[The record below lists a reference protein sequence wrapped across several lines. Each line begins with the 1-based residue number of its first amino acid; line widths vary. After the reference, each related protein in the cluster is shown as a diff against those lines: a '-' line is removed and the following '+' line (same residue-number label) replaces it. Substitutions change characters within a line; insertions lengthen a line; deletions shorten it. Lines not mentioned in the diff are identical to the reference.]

1 MAGIEG
7 PFWKLRRDRSKQPQR
22 EPGPID
28 LQRYQA
34 SLAYSGIAT
43 FMGLPLAL
51 TPEDLKAGKVDVA
64 VVGAP
69 VDTSLGHRGAQ
80 YGPRYIRADERT
92 LPHTPAMLLNPDTR
106 VKPFEVLKVVDYGDA
121 AVDPLDLPAS
131 CAEIRAVVREIA
143 ETGAFPVVLG
153 GDHTILWPDA
163 AAVADV
169 YGPGNVGVLH
179 FDCHVDC
186 ANSVVGHN
194 IAHGT
199 PIRRLIEDEHV
210 PGKNFVQVGLHSF
223 LVPDDELLGWML
235 KNGLRSHHMAE
246 VERIGFDA
254 VLNKAIDEALDGP
267 KYLYVSIDVD
277 VMDPSFAPGTGTPE
291 PGGLTPREILP
302 AIRRICHETPV
313 VGFEVVEVAPLLD
326 PGITTV
332 MNARRIILEG
342 LTGIAQRKLGIKEKN
357 YLDPVM
363 AGKSRSVKDVHSPD
377 GRRVRGR

>member
-7 PFWKLRRDRSKQPQR
+7 PFWKLRRDRSRHPKR

-28 LQRYQA
+28 LQRYEA
-34 SLAYSGIAT
+34 ALAYAGIAT

-51 TPEDLKAGKVDVA
+51 TPEDLKAGKVEVA
-64 VVGAP
+64 IVGAP
-69 VDTSLGHRGAQ
+69 IDMSLGHRGAQ
-80 YGPRYIRADERT
+80 YAPRYLRADERT
-92 LPHTPAMLLNPDTR
+92 LPHTPGMMMNPDTR
-106 VKPFEVLKVVDYGDA
+106 IKPFEVLKVVDYGDA
-121 AVDPLDLPAS
+121 AVDPLDIEAS
-131 CAEIRAVVREIA
+131 CDEVRAVVREIVEA
-143 ETGAFPVVLG
+143 GAYPIVLG
-153 GDHTILWPDA
+153 GDHTVLWPDA

-194 IAHGT
+194 VAHGT

-246 VERIGFDA
+246 VERVGFDA

-277 VMDPSFAPGTGTPE
+277 VMDPSYAPGTGTPE

-302 AIRRICHETPV
+302 AIRRICHEAPV

-342 LTGIAQRKLGIKEKN
+342 LTGMAQRKLGIKGKN
-357 YLDPVM
+357 YLDPIM
-363 AGKSRSVKDVHSPD
+363 AGETRSMAESAKARKGSA
-377 GRRVRGR
+377 RKR

>member
-7 PFWKLRRDRSKQPQR
+7 PFWKVRRDRSKQPKR

-28 LQRYQA
+28 LQRYEA

-64 VVGAP
+64 IVGAP

-92 LPHTPAMLLNPDTR
+92 LPHTPAMLQNPDTR
-106 VKPFEVLKVVDYGDA
+106 VKPFEVLKVVDYGDT

-131 CAEIRAVVREIA
+131 CAEIRSVVREIA

-163 AAVADV
+163 AAVADI

-186 ANSVVGHN
+186 ADSVVGHN

-199 PIRRLIEDEHV
+199 PIRRLIQDEHV

-246 VERIGFDA
+246 IERIGFDT

-302 AIRRICHETPV
+302 AIRRICHETAV

-332 MNARRIILEG
+332 ICAPHNSGRSDRDG
-342 LTGIAQRKLGIKEKN
+342 TAQVGDQGEEL
-357 YLDPVM
+357 
-363 AGKSRSVKDVHSPD
+363 SRSCN
-377 GRRVRGR
+377 GREELISRRRTRRRPIMVD